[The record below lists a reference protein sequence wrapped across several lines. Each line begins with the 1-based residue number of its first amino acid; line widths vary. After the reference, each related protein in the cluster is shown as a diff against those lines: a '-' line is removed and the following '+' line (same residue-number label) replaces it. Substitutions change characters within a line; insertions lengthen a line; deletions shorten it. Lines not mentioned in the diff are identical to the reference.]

1 MTTTDTRTRRAPAG
15 RPLAAIPVR
24 EAMHRGVIACAPHA
38 PLPTVARTMAA
49 HRIHAIAV
57 AIDTEPAGWGIV
69 SDLDLVAG
77 ARDGDFEERTAQ
89 EAAASSR
96 LTIRSNES
104 VDEAARQLHEYDET
118 HLIVLHRVTGTPVGV
133 LSTLDVVDV
142 IAETARR

>member
-89 EAAASSR
+89 EAAAAPGSRSAPTSLWTRRRGSS
-96 LTIRSNES
+96 T
-104 VDEAARQLHEYDET
+104 
-118 HLIVLHRVTGTPVGV
+118 
-133 LSTLDVVDV
+133 STTRP
-142 IAETARR
+142 I